1 MFVICITV
9 SFIAT
14 GQYAIQIICESSAN
28 ISVCTHLLS
37 LFFSLREGVRDV
49 WTTLCLKRTTSCLSI
64 SLSNHCI
71 YTEMGDWSI
80 LGRFLTEVQNH
91 STVIGKIWLTML
103 LIFRI
108 LLVALVGDAV
118 YSDEQSKFTCNTL
131 QPGCNNVCYDTF
143 APVSH
148 LRFWVFQIVLVST
161 PSIFYIVYVLQKI
174 TKNEKLDVKKVVVVP
189 RTATSLEKE
198 KHMGGDKEA
207 TLESGGTYN
216 RVYSNEEW
224 SSHEDECEER
234 SQLEEEMREVGKD
247 PTQLSSQVLLIYII
261 HVLLRSIMEIIF
273 LIGQY
278 YLFGFEVPHLF
289 RCETYPCPTK
299 TDCFVSRAT
308 EKTIFLNFMF
318 SVSLGCFILN
328 IVELHYLGWIYIF
341 RVLFSACCTCCRSD
355 QDPVR
360 QVELYSDSNPLL
372 LELKHSLR
380 GRVVLQ
386 ATSAMSR
393 DKSSTVPSQAPAI
406 SFETDS
412 TLECTSKR
420 NPDEKERTKTRL
432 HNMAKMGRS
441 KKSWL

>member
-1 MFVICITV
+1 
-9 SFIAT
+9 
-14 GQYAIQIICESSAN
+14 
-28 ISVCTHLLS
+28 
-37 LFFSLREGVRDV
+37 
-49 WTTLCLKRTTSCLSI
+49 
-64 SLSNHCI
+64 
-71 YTEMGDWSI
+71 MGDWSI

-174 TKNEKLDVKKVVVVP
+174 TKNEKLEDRKLDVVP
-189 RTATSLEKE
+189 RSPPLFERD
-198 KHMGGDKEA
+198 KHIGADKERA
-207 TLESGGTYN
+207 LEAVSRDTVYN
-216 RVYSNEEW
+216 NLDW
-224 SSHEDECEER
+224 SSQEGESEEKT
-234 SQLEEEMREVGKD
+234 QMEEEMREVGKD

-289 RCETYPCPTK
+289 RCETYPCPNR

-341 RVLFSACCTCCRSD
+341 RVLFSACCTCCDSD
-355 QDPVR
+355 RDPVQ

-372 LELKHSLR
+372 LELKHSLS
-380 GRVVLQ
+380 GTVVLQ
-386 ATSAMSR
+386 TTSAVSR
-393 DKSSTVPSQAPAI
+393 DRSSGIPNQAPTI

-420 NPDEKERTKTRL
+420 NLDEKERTKTRL
-432 HNMAKMGRS
+432 HNMAKMGRG

>member
-1 MFVICITV
+1 MELLVTDKHILPDYCKYCLNYCV
-9 SFIAT
+9 STA
-14 GQYAIQIICESSAN
+14 
-28 ISVCTHLLS
+28 
-37 LFFSLREGVRDV
+37 
-49 WTTLCLKRTTSCLSI
+49 
-64 SLSNHCI
+64 
-71 YTEMGDWSI
+71 MGDWSI

-161 PSIFYIVYVLQKI
+161 PSIFYVIYVLQKI
-174 TKNEKLDVKKVVVVP
+174 TKNEKSDVKKVEVVTRSSP
-189 RTATSLEKE
+189 ALERD
-198 KHMGGDKEA
+198 KHLEGDKEA
-207 TLESGGTYN
+207 TLEAGGPYNTTYN
-216 RVYSNEEW
+216 AEDW
-224 SSHEDECEER
+224 SLQEDEYEEK
-234 SQLEEEMREVGKD
+234 SQLDEEMREVGKD

-289 RCETYPCPTK
+289 RCETYPCPNR

-341 RVLFSACCTCCRSD
+341 RVLFSACCTCCDTDRN
-355 QDPVR
+355 PMR
-360 QVELYSDSNPLL
+360 EVELYSDNNPLL

-386 ATSAMSR
+386 TTSTMSR
-393 DKSSTVPSQAPAI
+393 DKSSGVPTQAPTI

-420 NPDEKERTKTRL
+420 NTDDKERTKTRSY
-432 HNMAKMGRS
+432 NMAKIGRG

>member
-1 MFVICITV
+1 MCKYIWFHVPTSLVRI
-9 SFIAT
+9 FIF
-14 GQYAIQIICESSAN
+14 
-28 ISVCTHLLS
+28 
-37 LFFSLREGVRDV
+37 LFFLGLGGMSSEIQNKTFCCFNCCV
-49 WTTLCLKRTTSCLSI
+49 S
-64 SLSNHCI
+64 
-71 YTEMGDWSI
+71 TEMGDWSI

-118 YSDEQSKFTCNTL
+118 YSDEQSKFTCNTR

-174 TKNEKLDVKKVVVVP
+174 TKNEKLQGKKDEVVP
-189 RTATSLEKE
+189 RSSTSLEKD
-198 KHMGGDKEA
+198 KHIEGDKEA
-207 TLESGGTYN
+207 MLEAGSPNNTTYN
-216 RVYSNEEW
+216 SEGRSAQ
-224 SSHEDECEER
+224 EDQCEER
-234 SQLEEEMREVGKD
+234 SQLKEEMRDVGKD

-261 HVLLRSIMEIIF
+261 HVLLRSIMELIF

-289 RCETYPCPTK
+289 RCETYPCPNR

-341 RVLFSACCTCCRSD
+341 RVLFSACCTCFRSSR
-355 QDPVR
+355 DPVR
-360 QVELYSDSNPLL
+360 QVELYSDNNPLL

-386 ATSAMSR
+386 ATSTMSR
-393 DKSSTVPSQAPAI
+393 DKNSSIPNQAPAI

-412 TLECTSKR
+412 MLECTSKR
-420 NPDEKERTKTRL
+420 NPDEKERAKTRL
-432 HNMAKMGRS
+432 HNMAKMGRG
-441 KKSWL
+441 KKLWL

>member
-1 MFVICITV
+1 
-9 SFIAT
+9 
-14 GQYAIQIICESSAN
+14 
-28 ISVCTHLLS
+28 
-37 LFFSLREGVRDV
+37 
-49 WTTLCLKRTTSCLSI
+49 
-64 SLSNHCI
+64 
-71 YTEMGDWSI
+71 MGDWSI

-174 TKNEKLDVKKVVVVP
+174 TKNEKL
-189 RTATSLEKE
+189 E
-198 KHMGGDKEA
+198 
-207 TLESGGTYN
+207 
-216 RVYSNEEW
+216 
-224 SSHEDECEER
+224 EDECEER
-234 SQLEEEMREVGKD
+234 SQLNEEMKEVGKD

-289 RCETYPCPTK
+289 RCDTYPCPNR

-341 RVLFSACCTCCRSD
+341 RVL
-355 QDPVR
+355 
-360 QVELYSDSNPLL
+360 L
-372 LELKHSLR
+372 
-380 GRVVLQ
+380 
-386 ATSAMSR
+386 
-393 DKSSTVPSQAPAI
+393 
-406 SFETDS
+406 
-412 TLECTSKR
+412 
-420 NPDEKERTKTRL
+420 
-432 HNMAKMGRS
+432 
-441 KKSWL
+441 

>member
-1 MFVICITV
+1 MF
-9 SFIAT
+9 F
-14 GQYAIQIICESSAN
+14 
-28 ISVCTHLLS
+28 LS
-37 LFFSLREGVRDV
+37 LGVQINHFSVIIIL
-49 WTTLCLKRTTSCLSI
+49 LFIHSI
-64 SLSNHCI
+64 VFS
-71 YTEMGDWSI
+71 TEMGDWSI
-80 LGRFLTEVQNH
+80 LSRFLTEVQNH

-161 PSIFYIVYVLQKI
+161 PSIFYIIYVLQKI
-174 TKNEKLDVKKVVVVP
+174 TKNEKLEDRKVEVVLGSSP
-189 RTATSLEKE
+189 SLERD
-198 KHMGGDKEA
+198 KHVGGDPEM
-207 TLESGGTYN
+207 TLEAGSPYN
-216 RVYSNEEW
+216 TSYNSKDW
-224 SSHEDECEER
+224 TSQECEFEEK
-234 SQLEEEMREVGKD
+234 SQLEEDAREVGKD

-261 HVLLRSIMEIIF
+261 HVFLRSIMEIIF

-278 YLFGFEVPHLF
+278 YLFGFEVPNLF
-289 RCETYPCPTK
+289 RCETYPCPNR

-318 SVSLGCFILN
+318 SVSLACFILN
-328 IVELHYLGWIYIF
+328 IVELHYLGWIYVF
-341 RVLFSACCTCCRSD
+341 RVLFSACCEPGANTG
-355 QDPVR
+355 Q
-360 QVELYSDSNPLL
+360 QMNLYSDNNPLL
-372 LELKHSLR
+372 LELKHSLC

-386 ATSAMSR
+386 TTSSVSR
-393 DKSSTVPSQAPAI
+393 DKGSGVPNQGPAI

-420 NPDEKERTKTRL
+420 NPDEKERGKTRL
-432 HNMAKMGRS
+432 QNVAKTRRG

>member
-1 MFVICITV
+1 
-9 SFIAT
+9 
-14 GQYAIQIICESSAN
+14 
-28 ISVCTHLLS
+28 
-37 LFFSLREGVRDV
+37 
-49 WTTLCLKRTTSCLSI
+49 
-64 SLSNHCI
+64 
-71 YTEMGDWSI
+71 MGDWSI

-161 PSIFYIVYVLQKI
+161 PSIFYIIYVLHI
-174 TKNEKLDVKKVVVVP
+174 GVDEET
-189 RTATSLEKE
+189 
-198 KHMGGDKEA
+198 
-207 TLESGGTYN
+207 TLE
-216 RVYSNEEW
+216 
-224 SSHEDECEER
+224 
-234 SQLEEEMREVGKD
+234 SQLEEQVTEVGKD

-261 HVLLRSIMEIIF
+261 HVLLRSIMEVIF

-289 RCETYPCPTK
+289 RCDTYPCPNR

-341 RVLFSACCTCCRSD
+341 RVLFSACCPCCESD
-355 QDPVR
+355 RDTANVVR
-360 QVELYSDSNPLL
+360 QS
-372 LELKHSLR
+372 
-380 GRVVLQ
+380 
-386 ATSAMSR
+386 
-393 DKSSTVPSQAPAI
+393 
-406 SFETDS
+406 
-412 TLECTSKR
+412 
-420 NPDEKERTKTRL
+420 
-432 HNMAKMGRS
+432 
-441 KKSWL
+441 

>member
-1 MFVICITV
+1 
-9 SFIAT
+9 
-14 GQYAIQIICESSAN
+14 
-28 ISVCTHLLS
+28 
-37 LFFSLREGVRDV
+37 
-49 WTTLCLKRTTSCLSI
+49 
-64 SLSNHCI
+64 
-71 YTEMGDWSI
+71 MGDWSI

-174 TKNEKLDVKKVVVVP
+174 TKNEKLEVNKVEVVP
-189 RTATSLEKE
+189 RSSPSSEKE
-198 KHMGGDKEA
+198 KHIEGDKET
-207 TLESGGTYN
+207 TLEAGSPYGTTYN
-216 RVYSNEEW
+216 NVEWSSQEDQCEEW
-224 SSHEDECEER
+224 S
-234 SQLEEEMREVGKD
+234 QLNEEMREVGKD

-289 RCETYPCPTK
+289 RCETYPCPNR

-341 RVLFSACCTCCRSD
+341 RVLFSACCTCCKSD
-355 QDPVR
+355 RDHVQ
-360 QVELYSDSNPLL
+360 QVELYSDNNPLL

-380 GRVVLQ
+380 GRVILQ
-386 ATSAMSR
+386 TTSTMSR
-393 DKSSTVPSQAPAI
+393 DKSSGVPTQAPAI

-420 NPDEKERTKTRL
+420 NLDEKERTKTRL
-432 HNMAKMGRS
+432 HNMTKIGRG

>member
-1 MFVICITV
+1 
-9 SFIAT
+9 
-14 GQYAIQIICESSAN
+14 
-28 ISVCTHLLS
+28 
-37 LFFSLREGVRDV
+37 
-49 WTTLCLKRTTSCLSI
+49 
-64 SLSNHCI
+64 
-71 YTEMGDWSI
+71 MGDWSI

-174 TKNEKLDVKKVVVVP
+174 TKNEKVEVKKVEVVP
-189 RTATSLEKE
+189 RSSPSFERD
-198 KHMGGDKEA
+198 KHIGGEETTMEA
-207 TLESGGTYN
+207 GGSYNPTYN
-216 RVYSNEEW
+216 NEEW
-224 SSHEDECEER
+224 CVRGEECEER
-234 SQLEEEMREVGKD
+234 SQLDEETREVGKD
-247 PTQLSSQVLLIYII
+247 PTELSSQVLLIYII

-278 YLFGFEVPHLF
+278 YLFGFEVPHLY
-289 RCETYPCPTK
+289 RCETYPCPNR

-341 RVLFSACCTCCRSD
+341 RVLFSACCICCKSNR
-355 QDPVR
+355 DPMR
-360 QVELYSDSNPLL
+360 QVELYSDNNPLL

-386 ATSAMSR
+386 TTSPMSR
-393 DKSSTVPSQAPAI
+393 DKIRSVPNQGSAI

-420 NPDEKERTKTRL
+420 NPDEKERTKTKL
-432 HNMAKMGRS
+432 HNMAKTGRG

>member
-1 MFVICITV
+1 
-9 SFIAT
+9 
-14 GQYAIQIICESSAN
+14 
-28 ISVCTHLLS
+28 
-37 LFFSLREGVRDV
+37 
-49 WTTLCLKRTTSCLSI
+49 
-64 SLSNHCI
+64 
-71 YTEMGDWSI
+71 MGDWSI

-118 YSDEQSKFTCNTL
+118 YSDEQSKFICNTL

-174 TKNEKLDVKKVVVVP
+174 TKNEKLEVRKQI
-189 RTATSLEKE
+189 E
-198 KHMGGDKEA
+198 GDKEMMLQA
-207 TLESGGTYN
+207 GGPYDTAYGT
-216 RVYSNEEW
+216 EEGR
-224 SSHEDECEER
+224 SQEDECEDQ
-234 SQLEEEMREVGKD
+234 SHLKEETRELGKD
-247 PTQLSSQVLLIYII
+247 PTQLSSQVLFIYII
-261 HVLLRSIMEIIF
+261 HVLLRSIMEITF

-278 YLFGFEVPHLF
+278 YLFGFEVPHLY
-289 RCETYPCPTK
+289 RCDAYPCPNR

-341 RVLFSACCTCCRSD
+341 RVLFSACCTCCN
-355 QDPVR
+355 PGTGPMK
-360 QVELYSDSNPLL
+360 QVGFYSDNNPLL

-380 GRVVLQ
+380 GRVILQ
-386 ATSAMSR
+386 TTSTLSR
-393 DKSSTVPSQAPAI
+393 DKCSSNPNQTSAI

-420 NPDEKERTKTRL
+420 NPDEKERTKARL
-432 HNMAKMGRS
+432 AKIGRG

>member
-1 MFVICITV
+1 M
-9 SFIAT
+9 A
-14 GQYAIQIICESSAN
+14 AN
-28 ISVCTHLLS
+28 LNSPAP
-37 LFFSLREGVRDV
+37 D
-49 WTTLCLKRTTSCLSI
+49 
-64 SLSNHCI
+64 SLSCTVNS
-71 YTEMGDWSI
+71 YEEMGDWSI

-174 TKNEKLDVKKVVVVP
+174 TKNEKVEVKEVEVVP
-189 RTATSLEKE
+189 RSSSALERE
-198 KHMGGDKEA
+198 NRMETGVPYSTVCNSEA
-207 TLESGGTYN
+207 WG
-216 RVYSNEEW
+216 
-224 SSHEDECEER
+224 ECEEK
-234 SQLEEEMREVGKD
+234 SPSDEDMKVVGKD

-289 RCETYPCPTK
+289 RCETYPCPNR

-341 RVLFSACCTCCRSD
+341 RVLFSACCTCCDSNR
-355 QDPVR
+355 DPV
-360 QVELYSDSNPLL
+360 QVELYSDNNPLL

-386 ATSAMSR
+386 TTPTMPC
-393 DKSSTVPSQAPAI
+393 DKNSGVPNQAPAI

-420 NPDEKERTKTRL
+420 NVDEKERAKTRQ
-432 HNMAKMGRS
+432 HNMAKIGRS

>member
-1 MFVICITV
+1 MSAHVSLVVIQLLMIIMKKAHSTDYCKRHV
-9 SFIAT
+9 SVF
-14 GQYAIQIICESSAN
+14 
-28 ISVCTHLLS
+28 
-37 LFFSLREGVRDV
+37 
-49 WTTLCLKRTTSCLSI
+49 
-64 SLSNHCI
+64 
-71 YTEMGDWSI
+71 TEMGDWSI

-174 TKNEKLDVKKVVVVP
+174 TKNEKLEVKKVVVVP
-189 RTATSLEKE
+189 KSTTSLDRDR
-198 KHMGGDKEA
+198 HTGGDKEA
-207 TLESGGTYN
+207 TLEAGSPYN
-216 RVYSNEEW
+216 KTCNNEEW
-224 SSHEDECEER
+224 SSQEDECEDR
-234 SQLEEEMREVGKD
+234 SQLNEEMREVGKD

-289 RCETYPCPTK
+289 RCETYPCPNR

-341 RVLFSACCTCCRSD
+341 RVLLSACCTCCNSD
-355 QDPVR
+355 GDPVR
-360 QVELYSDSNPLL
+360 QVELYSDNNPLL

-386 ATSAMSR
+386 ATSSMSR
-393 DKSSTVPSQAPAI
+393 DKSSSVPNPAPAI

-432 HNMAKMGRS
+432 HNMAKMGRG

>member
-1 MFVICITV
+1 
-9 SFIAT
+9 
-14 GQYAIQIICESSAN
+14 
-28 ISVCTHLLS
+28 
-37 LFFSLREGVRDV
+37 
-49 WTTLCLKRTTSCLSI
+49 
-64 SLSNHCI
+64 
-71 YTEMGDWSI
+71 MGDWSI

-161 PSIFYIVYVLQKI
+161 PSIFYIIYVLQKI
-174 TKNEKLDVKKVVVVP
+174 TKNEKLEVKHTEVMP
-189 RTATSLEKE
+189 GSSPLMERRSHIGLDEETALEA
-198 KHMGGDKEA
+198 GGH
-207 TLESGGTYN
+207 TTCN
-216 RVYSNEEW
+216 NEDW
-224 SSHEDECEER
+224 SSQGGEYEE
-234 SQLEEEMREVGKD
+234 SQLEEQVTEVGKD

-261 HVLLRSIMEIIF
+261 HVLLRSIMEVIF

-289 RCETYPCPTK
+289 RCDTYPCPNR

-341 RVLFSACCTCCRSD
+341 RVLFSACCPCCESD
-355 QDPVR
+355 RGPVE

-386 ATSAMSR
+386 TNSPVSR
-393 DKSSTVPSQAPAI
+393 DKSSRVPNQVPAI

-420 NPDEKERTKTRL
+420 NSDEKERAKAKL
-432 HNMAKMGRS
+432 HNLGKIGRG